1 MNKTKTIVITL
12 GNDASRPKV
21 IKAVKNLLECSLTE
35 AADLVKDTSEITF
48 DADKWN
54 PDYIRGVFENLN
66 CTVRF
71 KRKSKPETLK
81 STATF
86 YEENGYAEFSTF
98 FRVKFTKNAN
108 VVIVKNATE
117 DIIGTF
123 GDVIIRALE
132 LRMDSCVSMLMRN
145 CDKVTFANE
154 HCIQFK
160 KANGQLHT
168 FNRESFVYMKSAI
181 TMLQEGRI
189 GEIIKTPG
197 ICRQIAKA
205 LYWIPEEDKRERNG
219 IGFGRLVST
228 MISLC

>member
-1 MNKTKTIVITL
+1 MK
-12 GNDASRPKV
+12 
-21 IKAVKNLLECSLTE
+21 
-35 AADLVKDTSEITF
+35 
-48 DADKWN
+48 
-54 PDYIRGVFENLN
+54 
-66 CTVRF
+66 
-71 KRKSKPETLK
+71 ETNLK

-86 YEENGYAEFSTF
+86 HEENGYAEFSTF
-98 FRVKFTKNAN
+98 FRVAFTKDAD
-108 VVIVKNATE
+108 VVFVKTPTE
-117 DIIGTF
+117 DVIGTF
-123 GDVIIRALE
+123 ADTIIRALE
-132 LRMDSCVSMLMRN
+132 LRMDSCVSVLMRN
-145 CDKVTFANE
+145 YDKVTFANE

-205 LYWIPEEDKRERNG
+205 LYWIPEEDKKERNG
-219 IGFGRLVST
+219 IGFGRLVSV